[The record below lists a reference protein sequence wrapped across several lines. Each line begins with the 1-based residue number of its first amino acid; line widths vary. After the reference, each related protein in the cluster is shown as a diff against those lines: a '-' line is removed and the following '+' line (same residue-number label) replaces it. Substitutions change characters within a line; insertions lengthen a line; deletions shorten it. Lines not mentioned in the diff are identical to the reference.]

1 MFYMQKRIRNFC
13 IIAHIDHGKST
24 LADRLLEATGTI
36 ESRRMRAQL
45 LDKMDLERERGITI
59 KMAAVRIYY
68 KADDGEVYEL
78 NLIDTPGHVDF
89 AYEVS
94 RSLAACEGAIL
105 VVDAAQGVE
114 AQTLANVNL
123 AMKHNLTIIP
133 VINKI
138 DLPAADPDRVRGE
151 IEEILMIEGSD
162 CIEAS
167 AKAGIG
173 IKEILEAVVS
183 RIPPPESEI
192 EKPLRALIFDSHFDS
207 YLGIVA
213 YIRVVEGSIRTGMKI
228 LMMASG
234 SHAEVNGVGVFAPEM
249 SSTEVLEAGQVGFFH
264 AAIKEI
270 GLCKVGDTVTSSANP
285 ATDLLPGYAEVKPM
299 VFCGLYPV
307 DSEQFAELREALSKL
322 QLNDAS
328 LLFEPETSAALGFG
342 FRCGF
347 LGLLHSEIVQERL
360 EREFNL
366 NLIATAPSV
375 IYKIELK
382 TGETVYIDNP
392 AKWPDTMAV
401 NSVAEPYVKASIMT
415 PEAFVG
421 SCMELCKDR
430 RGNFLNMEYTGINR
444 VMLSYELPL
453 AEILLDFFDFLKSRT
468 RGYASFDYEFLG
480 YQEDKLVKLDIMIN
494 GEPVDA
500 LSFISHR
507 DRAFN
512 KGKALVKRLKEVL
525 PRQLFQIRLQA
536 SIGTKVIAAESIQAL
551 RKNVI
556 AKCYGGDISRKRKL
570 IEKQKE
576 GKKRMKSIGRVEI
589 PQEAFLSVL
598 KVGTD
603 G

>member
-1 MFYMQKRIRNFC
+1 MSMQKRIRNFC

-123 AMKHNLTIIP
+123 AMKHNLAIIP
-133 VINKI
+133 VMNKI
-138 DLPAADPDRVRGE
+138 DLPAADPDRVREE
-151 IEEILMIEGSD
+151 IEEILMIDGSE

-173 IKEILEAVVS
+173 IKEILEAVVK
-183 RIPPPESEI
+183 RIPPPASEV
-192 EKPLRALIFDSHFDS
+192 EKPLRALVFDSHFDS

-213 YIRVVEGSIRTGMKI
+213 YIRVMEGSIRNGMKI
-228 LMMASG
+228 RMMATG
-234 SHAEVNGVGVFAPEM
+234 HQAEVNGVGVFAPEM
-249 SSTEVLEAGQVGFFH
+249 SSTEELEAGQVGFFH
-264 AAIKEI
+264 AAIKEM

-285 ATDLLPGYAEVKPM
+285 ATERLPGYAEAKPM

-307 DSEQFAELREALSKL
+307 DSDQFAELREALSKL

-328 LLFEPETSAALGFG
+328 LAFEPETSAALGFG

-360 EREFNL
+360 EREFDL
-366 NLIATAPSV
+366 DLVATAPSV
-375 IYKIELK
+375 IYKIEMK

-392 AKWPDTMAV
+392 AKWPETMAV
-401 NSVAEPYVKASIMT
+401 NSVSEPFVKASIMT
-415 PEAFVG
+415 PEAYVG

-430 RGNFLNMEYTGINR
+430 RGSFVNMEYTGINR
-444 VMLSYELPL
+444 VLLSYQLPL
-453 AEILLDFFDFLKSRT
+453 AEILMDFFDILKSRT
-468 RGYASFDYEFLG
+468 RGYASFDYEFSG

-556 AKCYGGDISRKRKL
+556 AKCYGGDITRKRKL

-576 GKKRMKSIGRVEI
+576 GKRRMKSVGRVEI

>member
-1 MFYMQKRIRNFC
+1 MQKRIRNFC

-36 ESRRMRAQL
+36 ESRQMRAQL

-89 AYEVS
+89 SYEVS
-94 RSLAACEGAIL
+94 RSLAACEGAVL

-123 AMKHNLTIIP
+123 AMKHNLAIIP
-133 VINKI
+133 VMNKI
-138 DLPAADPDRVRGE
+138 DLPAADPDRVRSE
-151 IEEILMIEGSD
+151 IEETLLIDGSE

-173 IKEILEAVVS
+173 IKEILEAVVA
-183 RIPPPESEI
+183 RIPPPADNKD
-192 EKPLRALIFDSHFDS
+192 KPLRALVFDSHFDS

-213 YIRVVEGSIRTGMKI
+213 YIRVIDGSIRAGMKVR
-228 LMMASG
+228 MMASG
-234 SHAEVNGVGVFAPEM
+234 YESEVSGVGVFAPEM
-249 SSTEVLEAGQVGFFH
+249 SSTEALEAGQVGFFH

-270 GLCKVGDTVTSSANP
+270 GLCNVGDTVTSSENP
-285 ATDLLPGYAEVKPM
+285 ATELLPGYAEAKPM
-299 VFCGLYPV
+299 VYCGLYPV
-307 DSEQFAELREALSKL
+307 DNDQFAELREALSKL

-328 LLFEPETSAALGFG
+328 LTFEPETSAALGFG

-360 EREFNL
+360 EREFDL
-366 NLIATAPSV
+366 DLVATAPSV
-375 IYKIELK
+375 IYKIEMK

-392 AKWPDTMAV
+392 ARWPDTMAV
-401 NSVAEPYVKASIMT
+401 ASVSEPFVKASIMT
-415 PEAFVG
+415 PEAYVG
-421 SCMELCKDR
+421 ACMELCKDR
-430 RGNFLNMEYTGINR
+430 RGSFLNMEYTGINR
-444 VMLSYELPL
+444 VLLSYELPL
-453 AEILLDFFDFLKSRT
+453 AEILMDFFDFLKSRT
-468 RGYASFDYEFLG
+468 RGYASFDYELSG
-480 YQEDKLVKLDIMIN
+480 YQADKLVKLDIMIN

-507 DRAFN
+507 DRAFA
-512 KGKALVKRLKEVL
+512 KGKSLVKRLKEVL

-536 SIGTKVIAAESIQAL
+536 SIGAKVIAAESIRAL

-570 IEKQKE
+570 IEKQKA
-576 GKKRMKSIGRVEI
+576 GKRRMKSVGRVEI

-598 KVGTD
+598 KVGTE